1 MMLKLFK
8 VIKNLNYSIQLK
20 HKLLISYFILILIPL
35 AVFTFLS
42 YKHISQSVEDQSKY
56 SAENI
61 LEQTASFIEY
71 KVSNI
76 IYVSTQI
83 SLDQK
88 FCEILKRDENLPIS
102 PVLMQDYYDLNSTIS
117 KIFKNND
124 MYGMTIYINSNI
136 YYSNESKGE
145 NQNYSFS
152 SLENIEQ
159 EPWYKKLQNFD
170 SKLLWIPS
178 SQTVQTNSNDIKVV
192 SAVRFIKYY
201 VNNSYLENIGV
212 LKIDLLKNDLN
223 EIVKKANT
231 TKNGV
236 SFIQDSG
243 GTILSASD
251 ESLADRYK
259 MDKEYAFKLA
269 DSNSKWDTKNSGGEK
284 VLIGSQRIGETDWVL
299 VSIIPYNELLSSS
312 KQTKNEMLSLMLII
326 AALAYIL
333 AFLISS
339 SITQRIRSLIKR
351 MKKVQSGD
359 FSAIMT
365 VYGKDELSELVK
377 NFNYMINKM
386 NEFIK
391 LQYQS
396 GQDIKNAELKVLQA
410 QINPHFLYNTLELI
424 NWMAIKRGIPEI
436 SNIVQSLAKFYKLS
450 LSKGADII
458 PIKDELNHAETYVKL
473 QNYRFKN
480 RIMLMIDMD
489 QEIYQYSILK
499 LILQPIIEN
508 SILHGILRKETKS
521 GLIKIIGKVEDNS
534 IRFTIEDD
542 GIGMTDSQI
551 KVILNNDIKGDHG
564 YGIANINNRIKLYYG
579 NQYGLS
585 YRSIPGTGT
594 FVELRIPISQLE
606 INQENG

>member
-1 MMLKLFK
+1 L
-8 VIKNLNYSIQLK
+8 
-20 HKLLISYFILILIPL
+20 
-35 AVFTFLS
+35 
-42 YKHISQSVEDQSKY
+42 
-56 SAENI
+56 
-61 LEQTASFIEY
+61 IEY

-88 FCEILKRDENLPIS
+88 LCEILKRDENLPIS
-102 PVLMQDYYDLNSTIS
+102 PDLMQDYYDINNAIS

-124 MYGMTIYINSNI
+124 MYGMTIYINDNI
-136 YYSNESKGE
+136 YYSNESKAEGK
-145 NQNYSFS
+145 NYSFS
-152 SLENIEQ
+152 GLENIKR

-178 SQTVQTNSNDIKVV
+178 SQTGQTSSSDIKFV

-212 LKIDLLKNDLN
+212 VKIDLLKSDLN

-236 SFIQDSG
+236 SFIQDSE
-243 GTILSASD
+243 GTIFSASD
-251 ESLADRYK
+251 ESLVDRYK

-269 DSNSKWDTKNSGGEK
+269 DSNINWDTKNLGGEK

-299 VSIIPYNELLSSS
+299 VSILPYSELLTSS
-312 KQTKNEMLSLMLII
+312 KQTKNEMLSLMLLI

-339 SITQRIRSLIKR
+339 SITQRIRSIIKR
-351 MKKVQSGD
+351 MKKVQNGD

-365 VYGKDELSELVK
+365 VYGKDEFSELVK

-391 LQYQS
+391 LQYKA

-424 NWMAIKRGIPEI
+424 NWMAIKRNIPEI

-458 PIKDELNHAETYVKL
+458 PIKDELDHVETYVKL

-480 RIMLMIDMD
+480 KIELMIDMD

-499 LILQPIIEN
+499 LILQPIVEN

-521 GLIKIIGKVEDNS
+521 GSIKIIGKVDDNL

-551 KVILNNDIKGDHG
+551 KAILNNDIKGDHG

-594 FVELRIPISQLE
+594 TVELLIPISG
-606 INQENG
+606 QENG